1 MRESS
6 LPDANALG
14 EVRNPDGAS
23 AVRQAVAD
31 RAEGAM
37 LGLIAPG
44 ESRPG
49 RRRPPP
55 SRQRDRFAACCVG
68 PVCGDAE
75 RIVPITGEVAEC
87 RAEIAAG
94 ARRRGRTIPPVPIAA
109 AVQDLT
115 LWTRNLRDFGKTGAR
130 VFNPWEY

>member
-1 MRESS
+1 MRELI
-6 LPDANALG
+6 LPDANAFG
-14 EVRNPDGAS
+14 EVRPPDRTP

-44 ESRPG
+44 ETRRG
-49 RRRPPP
+49 RRWPSP

-130 VFNPWEY
+130 VFNPWED